1 MCSGLS
7 AFLIRLIIGFKVD
20 AWILAHLL
28 RGDLVAECYVP
39 PRELREIHAL
49 VRHRA
54 GLVRMR
60 STVKNR
66 VLALFDEH
74 GPPVRVLGHVR

>member
-1 MCSGLS
+1 
-7 AFLIRLIIGFKVD
+7 
-20 AWILAHLL
+20 
-28 RGDLVAECYVP
+28 VAECYVP
-39 PRELREIHAL
+39 PRELREIHAP